1 MWYSGREDRTLK
13 KVSWEEGRRFRG
25 LEEGRGL
32 GGKQQASGEWETL
45 RKGGA
50 KRGPRAGGP
59 RDGVI
64 TLELIWKG
72 NGLRLVRAVG

>member
-1 MWYSGREDRTLK
+1 M
-13 KVSWEEGRRFRG
+13 
-25 LEEGRGL
+25 
-32 GGKQQASGEWETL
+32 GGKQLASGEWETL

-64 TLELIWKG
+64 TPELIWKG

>member
-1 MWYSGREDRTLK
+1 MVFW
-13 KVSWEEGRRFRG
+13 EGRQNTEKGKLEGRQEVRG
-25 LEEGRGL
+25 LGEGAGL

-45 RKGGA
+45 RKGEA

-59 RDGVI
+59 RAGVI